1 METIGRCDFNYCD
14 SMVFSAPLDRED
26 PTSPHKQ
33 MNKNILSV
41 AVPVSVVAVAAF
53 LLSLRSP
60 VTAESVIGYASVLAL
75 LGVAALEYRI
85 SWKRL
90 FGRS

>member
-1 METIGRCDFNYCD
+1 M
-14 SMVFSAPLDRED
+14 
-26 PTSPHKQ
+26 K
-33 MNKNILSV
+33 NKVLL
-41 AVPVSVVAVAAF
+41 AVPVGVIAVAA
-53 LLSLRSP
+53 LVLSFRAP
-60 VTAESVIGYASVLAL
+60 VTAESVIGYVSVLGL